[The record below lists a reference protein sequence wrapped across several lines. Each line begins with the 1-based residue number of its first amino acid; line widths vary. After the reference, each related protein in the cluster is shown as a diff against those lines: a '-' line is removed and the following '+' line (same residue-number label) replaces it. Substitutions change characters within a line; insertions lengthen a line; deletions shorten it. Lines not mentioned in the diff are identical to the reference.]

1 MPDTASNPDTP
12 ALRKDRQRRASFR
25 WVGWLGWLIAALAI
39 AAAIYSVHH
48 SRILQNQVNAAD
60 TAVTQ
65 LKSQNMRFQE
75 LMDALTSPD
84 SDRIRLTD
92 TRRPPR
98 PAGHVTYLARSGA
111 LVFVASNL
119 RQLPQQKSYELW
131 LFPSNGTAPV
141 SAGLFR
147 PARNGSTSVVL
158 PSLPANV
165 DARAFAVTVEEAQGS
180 PTPSL
185 PFVMYGH

>member
-1 MPDTASNPDTP
+1 VPDTASNPDTP
-12 ALRKDRQRRASFR
+12 ALREDRQRRASFR

-158 PSLPANV
+158 PSLPTNV

-180 PTPSL
+180 STPSL

>member
-1 MPDTASNPDTP
+1 MPDSASNPNAP
-12 ALRKDRQRRASFR
+12 AVREERQRGASFR
-25 WVGWLGWLIAALAI
+25 WVGWLGWIIAALAI
-39 AAAIYSVHH
+39 AAAIYFVRQSMV
-48 SRILQNQVNAAD
+48 LQAQVSAAD

-65 LKSQNMRFQE
+65 LQSRNARYQE
-75 LMDALTSPD
+75 LMEALTSPD
-84 SDRIRLTD
+84 SDRIRLTE
-92 TRRPPR
+92 TRRPQR

-119 RQLPQQKSYELW
+119 KQLPQKKTYELW

-147 PARNGSTSVVL
+147 PAKNGSTSVVL
-158 PSLPANV
+158 PSLPKNV

-180 PTPSL
+180 ATPSL
-185 PFVMYGH
+185 PFIMYGH

>member
-1 MPDTASNPDTP
+1 VPDSASNPNAP
-12 ALRKDRQRRASFR
+12 AVREDRQHASFR
-25 WVGWLGWLIAALAI
+25 WVGWLGWVIAVLAI
-39 AAAIYSVHH
+39 AAAIYFVH
-48 SRILQNQVNAAD
+48 SSMVFQNQVTAAD
-60 TAVTQ
+60 TAVAQ
-65 LKSQNMRFQE
+65 LKSQNARFQE

-84 SDRIRLTD
+84 SDRVRLTE

-119 RQLPQQKSYELW
+119 RQLPQQKTYELW
-131 LFPSNGTAPV
+131 LFPANGTAPV

-147 PARNGSTSVVL
+147 PAKNGSTSVVL
-158 PSLPANV
+158 PSLPKDL

-185 PFVMYGH
+185 PFIMYGH

>member
-1 MPDTASNPDTP
+1 VPDSASNPNAP
-12 ALRKDRQRRASFR
+12 AVQEDRQRAASFR
-25 WVGWLGWLIAALAI
+25 WVGWLGWVIAVLAI
-39 AAAIYSVHH
+39 AAAIYFVHR
-48 SRILQNQVNAAD
+48 SMVLENQINALD

-65 LKSQNMRFQE
+65 LKSQNNRYQG

-84 SDRIRLTD
+84 SDRIRLTE
-92 TRRPPR
+92 TRRPMR

-111 LVFVASNL
+111 LVFVASSL

-147 PARNGSTSVVL
+147 PAKNGSASVVL
-158 PSLPANV
+158 PSLPKNL
-165 DARAFAVTVEEAQGS
+165 DARAYAVTVEDAQGS

-185 PFVMYGH
+185 PFIIYGH